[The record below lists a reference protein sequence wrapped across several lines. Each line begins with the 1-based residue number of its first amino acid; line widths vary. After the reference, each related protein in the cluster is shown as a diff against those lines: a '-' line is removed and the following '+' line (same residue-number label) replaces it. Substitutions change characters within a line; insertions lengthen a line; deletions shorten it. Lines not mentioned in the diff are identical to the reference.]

1 MDKDRGF
8 GILGAGAMTSGSEQ
22 DLSHPRAICFDGWVL
37 RMDSG
42 ELARDG
48 RKIRLQDQPLQILEE
63 LLRHPGEL
71 VTREQLI
78 TRLWPKG
85 VVDFDTGLNSA
96 VRKLRIAL
104 QDEVE
109 TPRYIETVPR
119 KGYRFIAAIDPP
131 ATAPPPAAAP
141 PAAPVMRPRHTY
153 LYAGGSV
160 ALLLIAALT
169 FFAIRHE
176 STPASRPSPASTPSS
191 SLGSRTI
198 AVLPFRAA
206 TPGEANE
213 ELALVVT
220 DVLRNRLATI
230 DGVTSIATGSMA
242 RLPNP
247 DLDARETGRKLNARF
262 LLQGSTARL
271 GDQISTEAE
280 LLDAESGTR
289 LWSASF
295 DHSVKDVALLREA
308 IVERVAHDLHIAAQ
322 PAAGPAAAPAAID
335 LDAYLLHVRGWRLM
349 GDGQQLDKVKGAIEL
364 FRRATILD
372 PSFALGYLSLEEAQL
387 QADFLTRGKSPELRA
402 EAHQAL
408 DRALEL
414 NPALGAAWI
423 DRASLAEDPVKAE
436 EWYRKGLALAPSY
449 GAGYAAFSRFLF
461 GQHRKG
467 EAIEMINRARQL
479 DPLTPDLHLTQAFF
493 VMVGR
498 SDVAAHDRLVRE
510 ALTINPGYE
519 PALFQLALSKYEYS
533 GQFAPALRLAEE
545 AISQHSHSE
554 NRNLAAS
561 IYLDLDDPLAATALI
576 GKSPDDTPALVKIA
590 QYQRDPRRAAEL
602 AWRVNDDRETA
613 PVAPVA
619 EALRDGAIASGDYA
633 RVLKQF
639 ESRYAI
645 QATEAEPRLW
655 SRGFGLVYAHTL
667 VLAGETERG
676 RKLATSILVQLE
688 AESVGRT
695 ENWFCRERAAAF
707 AILGDDERVLTELA
721 IAQKMKRYF
730 RWWYLA
736 ERDPLYAR
744 FRADPRF
751 RALTEQAKQYRAE
764 QRELLEQMRSKGEVP
779 KRG

>member
-1 MDKDRGF
+1 MSD
-8 GILGAGAMTSGSEQ
+8 
-22 DLSHPRAICFDGWVL
+22 PRTIRFDGWVL

-42 ELARDG
+42 ELAKDG
-48 RKIRLQDQPLQILEE
+48 RKTRLQDQPLQILEE

-78 TRLWPKG
+78 ARLWPKG

-131 ATAPPPAAAP
+131 ERTAPPPSPPPATAPPT
-141 PAAPVMRPRHTY
+141 APVGRPRRTH
-153 LYAGGSV
+153 LYAGGSI
-160 ALLLIAALT
+160 ALLLIAALI
-169 FFAIRHE
+169 FVAIRRE
-176 STPASRPSPASTPSS
+176 QPAVSQSSPAAAPRS
-191 SLGSRTI
+191 SLDSRTI

-220 DVLRNRLATI
+220 DVLRYRLAAI
-230 DGVTSIATGSMA
+230 DGVTSIGTGSMP
-242 RLPNP
+242 RLGNP
-247 DLDARETGRKLNARF
+247 ELDPREIGRKLNAQF

-280 LLDAESGTR
+280 LVDASGAR
-289 LWSASF
+289 VWSASF

-322 PAAGPAAAPAAID
+322 PAAGPAAARATID
-335 LDAYLLHVRGWRLM
+335 LDAYLLYVRGWQRLLM
-349 GDGQQLDKVKGAIEL
+349 NVDQLDEVKAAIEL

-372 PSFALGYLSLEEAQL
+372 PSFVLGYLSLEEAQL
-387 QADFLTRGKSPELRA
+387 QADFLTKGQSPELRV
-402 EAHQAL
+402 EARQAL

-414 NPALGAAWI
+414 NPAFGEAWI
-423 DRASLAEDPVKAE
+423 DRATLADDPVKAE

-449 GAGYAAFSRFLF
+449 AGGYAEFSGFLF

-467 EAIEMINRARQL
+467 EAIEMINRARRL
-479 DPLTPDLHLTQAFF
+479 DPLAPELNVRQAFM

-498 SDVAAHDRLVRE
+498 SDVAAHDRLLRE
-510 ALTINPGYE
+510 ALTISPGFE
-519 PALFQLALSKYEYS
+519 PALFQLAVSKYEYS
-533 GQFAPALRLAEE
+533 GEFAQAIRLAEE
-545 AISQHSHSE
+545 AISQHPATNS
-554 NRNLAAS
+554 RKLAAT
-561 IYLDLDDPLAATALI
+561 IYLDLDDPVAATAVL
-576 GKSPDDTPALVKIA
+576 GKSPDDAASRAKIA
-590 QYQRDPRRAAEL
+590 QYQHDPRRAAEL
-602 AWRVNDDRETA
+602 AWSVDNDTETA
-613 PVAPVA
+613 PIAPIA
-619 EALRDGAIASGDYA
+619 EALRDGAIASGDFA
-633 RVLKQF
+633 SVLKQL
-639 ESRYAI
+639 ETRYAM
-645 QATEAEPRLW
+645 QATAAEPRLW
-655 SRGFGLVYAHTL
+655 SRGLGLVYAHTL

-695 ENWFCRERAAAF
+695 EDWFCRERAAAF
-707 AILGDDERVLTELA
+707 AILGDDERALAELA
-721 IAQKMKRYF
+721 IAQKMRKYY

-736 ERDPLYAR
+736 ELDPLYAR
-744 FRADPRF
+744 FRSEPRF
-751 RALTEQAKQYRAE
+751 RALTDQARQYRVE
-764 QRELLEQMRSKGEVP
+764 QRALLEQMRSKGEVP